1 MIYGFAQ
8 QSGGQVRIRSA
19 PGEGTTVFLY
29 LPRHHGPAQRDGENA
44 AGAPANASGAG
55 ETVLVVDDEA
65 TVRMMIAD
73 VLRDMGYRVIEAAD
87 SVEGMAVLRSDER
100 IDLLVTDVGLPGGM
114 NGRQLAEA
122 ARELRHELN
131 VMFVTGYAE
140 NAVLNSGHL
149 SPGMQLL
156 TKPFTVDALVTGIQA
171 AMGAGARRYEPHA
184 P

>member
-1 MIYGFAQ
+1 
-8 QSGGQVRIRSA
+8 
-19 PGEGTTVFLY
+19 
-29 LPRHHGPAQRDGENA
+29 
-44 AGAPANASGAG
+44 
-55 ETVLVVDDEA
+55 
-65 TVRMMIAD
+65 
-73 VLRDMGYRVIEAAD
+73 
-87 SVEGMAVLRSDER
+87 MAVLRSDER

-156 TKPFTVDALVTGIQA
+156 TKPFTVDALVMGIQA
-171 AMGAGARRYEPHA
+171 AMGASARRYEPHA
-184 P
+184 S